1 MGFFALAVTGTLAI
15 LNVLLGLFGVAA
27 IAITLKLV
35 LVPATIIAAIVGF
48 LSL

>member
-1 MGFFALAVTGTLAI
+1 MAFFALAVTGTLAI
-15 LNVLLGLFGVAA
+15 LNVLLGLFGAAA

-35 LVPATIIAAIVGF
+35 FVPAFIIAAIVLL